1 MEAGQKEA
9 IISIIETNKIIE
21 SIRNEIENLCKR
33 EPNGDFKTENFNI
46 EI

>member
-33 EPNGDFKTENFNI
+33 GPNGDFKT
-46 EI
+46 